1 MEIVK
6 GARVRVRIRTSG
18 ADGLTGM
25 SQTRNGTV
33 LEVYP
38 RFVLVLVE
46 SKRGKPVYRET
57 FRRSEILEPR
67 EETIEEFLRRVGIVD

>member
-1 MEIVK
+1 MKIAK
-6 GARVRVRIRTSG
+6 GTRVRVRIRTSG
-18 ADGLTGM
+18 TEGLTGR

-46 SKRGKPVYRET
+46 SKRGKPAYRET
-57 FRRSEILEPR
+57 FRRSEIYEPR
-67 EETIEEFLRRVGIVD
+67 EETIEEFLRRIGIED